1 MLLAQWIYV
10 YKYIMQYKCMFVFSF
25 SQDVYVMYERC
36 LDPALSVRKQ
46 ALSSLTALT
55 LDQPHCTMLHTYVL
69 RYVYACIIESV
80 DSICRDSADT
90 QYMLMQ
96 KIILKISKTANL

>member
-1 MLLAQWIYV
+1 
-10 YKYIMQYKCMFVFSF
+10 MFVFSF

-69 RYVYACIIESV
+69 RYVYACTIIVHVKKRNVCPLIE
-80 DSICRDSADT
+80 
-90 QYMLMQ
+90 MQ
-96 KIILKISKTANL
+96 VL

>member
-1 MLLAQWIYV
+1 
-10 YKYIMQYKCMFVFSF
+10 MFVFSF

-69 RYVYACIIESV
+69 RYVYACTIVHVEKKECVSTDRNASV
-80 DSICRDSADT
+80 VRN
-90 QYMLMQ
+90 
-96 KIILKISKTANL
+96 KTGARWPSSHMSLRLL